1 MFQMIHLLLATTVAM
16 IISLNVCLIE
26 SRILASTE
34 PPTFLTDQL
43 SRWFSFEFN
52 NMQKMADL
60 AMNPVIESKTLLQL
74 YNEANSIVN
83 VTGADSVLLEIDQ
96 INESFPSNELLSS
109 SSSSASF
116 FNSNLTH
123 QTDAIN
129 VNKSLMVLAVA
140 NPNVPSHE
148 DLMKKFNLYY
158 VNLTESNQ
166 DELNRTQTIQNDS
179 SSTTKPLAYQDPT
192 VWQIFIDFIRNQ
204 ANAIIGALMIPIK
217 VSSNAILKSTQTH
230 AEYVMSGSSFGSVVS
245 APIILKSISIPN
257 IISQHVVDITAD
269 GVNGVESAME
279 QTQTIADGAIQSLA
293 SGINDGGHF
302 VSESTTHYV
311 VRPIG
316 AFTGFHLDR
325 AGSNIEQIG
334 KSFANTGLNIHLFG
348 ERIGDDAKKV
358 VSAGATAIAWGLD
371 DTVKFN
377 PNS

>member
-1 MFQMIHLLLATTVAM
+1 
-16 IISLNVCLIE
+16 
-26 SRILASTE
+26 
-34 PPTFLTDQL
+34 
-43 SRWFSFEFN
+43 
-52 NMQKMADL
+52 MADL

-96 INESFPSNELLSS
+96 INESFQSNELLSS

-377 PNS
+377 PKS